1 MRKEFIG
8 FIPTYNTEEF
18 LRGTNFTSSG
28 KHSYLGEDVIIDN
41 SQLSPVIK
49 YKYTDPRT
57 NNISWVPIDGSD
69 SPNRPAKM
77 SDLDYI
83 LRKKDWTLGLGR
95 KYVLKNNDGDDILCM
110 FPSEKYPKDIISI
123 DEFINKNK
131 ESIYIISDADYDET
145 LKNTF
150 LQNFNILTKDGDMNY
165 SIEETGESINLG
177 ASYYNNLVSLHDIE
191 KGSMVIDLLALGDSN
206 YTNII
211 NLSGIISQYEKSN
224 AGMNNYL
231 VNLGIN
237 YTIEGQVYS
246 QEISLVP
253 HEEDNEGKIKSKDLI
268 INISD
273 VVTLDYHNFC
283 ARVFSSVQEVSE
295 CILSYC
301 YMIYEEKR

>member
-1 MRKEFIG
+1 MQ
-8 FIPTYNTEEF
+8 
-18 LRGTNFTSSG
+18 NFTGLG
-28 KHSYLGEDVIIDN
+28 KYSYLGEDVIIDN

-131 ESIYIISDADYDET
+131 ESIYIISDADYNET

-211 NLSGIISQYEKSN
+211 
-224 AGMNNYL
+224 
-231 VNLGIN
+231 V
-237 YTIEGQVYS
+237 
-246 QEISLVP
+246 
-253 HEEDNEGKIKSKDLI
+253 
-268 INISD
+268 
-273 VVTLDYHNFC
+273 
-283 ARVFSSVQEVSE
+283 
-295 CILSYC
+295 
-301 YMIYEEKR
+301 